1 MSSSLLA
8 TGKRRTFHGPAK
20 TTFTLCCA
28 AFTCWVVYV
37 NLFVIS
43 DPLVQGILFISG
55 AYTLLFLGVGG
66 SPGSS
71 DKPTVIDWT
80 LSLLSLVAGAY
91 FFLHAQEIQ
100 DRISLLDPFTD
111 AQLFFGTSLLMLT
124 LEASRRTTGLGLTGV
139 VVFFLIYNL
148 FGYLL
153 PPPFGHGVSTFPYLL
168 DVLVFTMDGIFGV
181 PIEVAASYVFLFV
194 LFGTLLSKAGGGE
207 FFFNLAAS
215 LTGKSPGGPAK
226 VAILSSGL
234 YGTMS
239 GSPTSDVVATGS
251 ITIPIM
257 RKLGYQRRFAGA
269 VEVAASTGGSAMP
282 PVMGSAAFIMAEYT
296 GTPYRDIVLA
306 AIIPALLYYFGV
318 YLQVHLRSVRY
329 NLRPYEEAVP
339 PLSKTLKDGW
349 PYLLPIL
356 VIIVILL
363 AGYSP
368 TYTAGAGTLTV
379 VLASMLTKRTRMSAW
394 NLVEGLADT
403 TARVLPVAGA
413 CAAAGLVIGGIS
425 MTGLG
430 MKAASLILAVAGG
443 VDWVT
448 LIIAALVTIILGLGM
463 PTPSAYILAA
473 VLVGPALAK
482 VGFPVLEGHMFLIYF
497 AILSAL
503 TPPVAVAAL
512 AAAAIAD
519 EDPFKIALDAMRLAS
534 IGFIMPFAF
543 LWNPAILGQGD
554 VVSVFVACVGG
565 VLSVGAIAVI
575 FEWPKVPGGQHMR
588 WPVRALMLAST
599 VAALSPQ
606 LPVALTGIA
615 VTAILLGMTY
625 QRARSQ
631 AFA

>member
-1 MSSSLLA
+1 M
-8 TGKRRTFHGPAK
+8 
-20 TTFTLCCA
+20 
-28 AFTCWVVYV
+28 
-37 NLFVIS
+37 
-43 DPLVQGILFISG
+43 FISG

-257 RKLGYQRRFAGA
+257 RKLGYQRSLLGQLSRC
-269 VEVAASTGGSAMP
+269 VNGGSACRCHGLLLHHHGR
-282 PVMGSAAFIMAEYT
+282 VHGYALSRHCLGRDHSSAA
-296 GTPYRDIVLA
+296 
-306 AIIPALLYYFGV
+306 LLFRC
-318 YLQVHLRSVRY
+318 LSASSSSLSSVQPSSIRRGGPSSFQ
-329 NLRPYEEAVP
+329 NIKRRLAVP
-339 PLSKTLKDGW
+339 APHS
-349 PYLLPIL
+349 
-356 VIIVILL
+356 
-363 AGYSP
+363 
-368 TYTAGAGTLTV
+368 
-379 VLASMLTKRTRMSAW
+379 
-394 NLVEGLADT
+394 
-403 TARVLPVAGA
+403 
-413 CAAAGLVIGGIS
+413 
-425 MTGLG
+425 
-430 MKAASLILAVAGG
+430 
-443 VDWVT
+443 
-448 LIIAALVTIILGLGM
+448 
-463 PTPSAYILAA
+463 
-473 VLVGPALAK
+473 
-482 VGFPVLEGHMFLIYF
+482 GHHRH
-497 AILSAL
+497 
-503 TPPVAVAAL
+503 T
-512 AAAAIAD
+512 
-519 EDPFKIALDAMRLAS
+519 
-534 IGFIMPFAF
+534 
-543 LWNPAILGQGD
+543 
-554 VVSVFVACVGG
+554 VGG
-565 VLSVGAIAVI
+565 LFAHLHRGRRHIDRCI
-575 FEWPKVPGGQHMR
+575 GQH
-588 WPVRALMLAST
+588 AD
-599 VAALSPQ
+599 
-606 LPVALTGIA
+606 
-615 VTAILLGMTY
+615 
-625 QRARSQ
+625 Q
-631 AFA
+631 AHTHVCLESR